1 VPDVLDTAVY
11 DEIIPVENEDAF
23 SAARRIGTRE
33 GVAVGISSGA
43 AAHAAILL
51 AKRPENRGKTIVVL
65 FPDGGDRYLSTALY
79 ED

>member
-1 VPDVLDTAVY
+1 MTVS
-11 DEIIPVENEDAF
+11 NEDAF
-23 SAARRIGTRE
+23 RTGRRIGRLE

-51 AKRPENRGKTIVVL
+51 AKRPENKGKTIVVL
-65 FPDGGDRYLSTALY
+65 FPDGGDRYLSTALF